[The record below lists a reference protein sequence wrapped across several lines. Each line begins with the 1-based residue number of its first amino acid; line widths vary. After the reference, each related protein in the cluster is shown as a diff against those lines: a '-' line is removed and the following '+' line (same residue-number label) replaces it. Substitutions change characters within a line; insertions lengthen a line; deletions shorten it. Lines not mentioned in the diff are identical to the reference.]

1 MFSRSPSLIFAAAFA
16 AIASSPAHCEVF
28 EISSSGNMVEITKPH
43 WQPEIVT
50 PDISYPQI
58 SAAPVATPISMV
70 QSARGASVRQHI
82 QYAASR
88 YGISSALV
96 DAVAWQESRYNNN
109 ARSPVGA
116 IGVMQ
121 LMPGT
126 ARQLGVVDPSNVH
139 QNIMGGAAYL
149 RAQLDRFGN
158 NVPLALAAYN
168 AGPGA
173 VQKYGGIPPYRE
185 TRNYVRQIM
194 GRMSQGANHAA
205 QNAGNVAQSALIY
218 GGE

>member
-1 MFSRSPSLIFAAAFA
+1 MFNRALLFISAASCVVMASPS
-16 AIASSPAHCEVF
+16 AHGEVF
-28 EISSSGNMVEITKPH
+28 EVSSNGNMVEITKPH
-43 WQPEIVT
+43 WQPEAVV
-50 PDISYPQI
+50 PNMSYLPVN
-58 SAAPVATPISMV
+58 AAPA
-70 QSARGASVRQHI
+70 ARSQTLGPQTTGASAVRQHI

-88 YGISSALV
+88 YGVSSALV
-96 DAVAWQESRYNNN
+96 DAVAWQESRYNNR

-126 ARQLGVVDPSNVH
+126 ARQLGVVDPTNVH
-139 QNIMGGAAYL
+139 QNIMGGTAYL

-158 NVPLALAAYN
+158 NIPLALAAYN

-185 TRNYVRQIM
+185 TQNYVRQIM
-194 GRMSQGANHAA
+194 GRLAQAAPLNQGN
-205 QNAGNVAQSALIY
+205 
-218 GGE
+218 